1 MSHSHGYT
9 GRIYLYIFFHRPN
22 FPNFEAPTAAPQFP
36 PWSWSHEIDRNDM
49 ENYEGWG
56 VISRKPLE
64 VTNRSFG
71 KKRQPVMFVGEIP
84 LATIYFRG
92 QMFVFKDLWFVIL
105 LINWGAANTTWMF
118 LLRQYVNRLS
128 LSTFD
133 FVTLSILWAELWA
146 ERCSKWFLF
155 FFEDLEIIQTVQS
168 LAFLRVFAYG
178 LNFAV
183 SYPDH
188 GLAVHEHNIVVWT
201 LIQDP
206 FKATFTAIVAFR
218 STCKRLHRDLAQAK
232 EATNMYETWAQ
243 GASTKPVAG
252 HVSITSTPHIVMAQQ
267 IRHTCGFCPQLI
279 RFRGQ
284 FG

>member
-1 MSHSHGYT
+1 MKV
-9 GRIYLYIFFHRPN
+9 
-22 FPNFEAPTAAPQFP
+22 E
-36 PWSWSHEIDRNDM
+36 
-49 ENYEGWG
+49 
-56 VISRKPLE
+56 VICRKHLE

-84 LATIYFRG
+84 LATIYCIG
-92 QMFVFKDLWFVIL
+92 QIFVFRDLWFVIL

-128 LSTFD
+128 LSTFY
-133 FVTLSILWAELWA
+133 FVTLSILWA

-155 FFEDLEIIQTVQS
+155 FFEDLKIIQTVQS
-168 LAFLRVFAYG
+168 LAFLRLFAYG
-178 LNFAV
+178 LNLAV
-183 SYPDH
+183 SCPDH

-201 LIQDP
+201 LFQDP

-218 STCKRLHRDLAQAK
+218 STCKRLYRDLAQAK

-252 HVSITSTPHIVMAQQ
+252 HVSITSAPHIVMAQQ
-267 IRHTCGFCPQLI
+267 IRHTCGFVHS
-279 RFRGQ
+279 
-284 FG
+284 